1 MMEELEHLK
10 KQSREALFTFLN
22 VEADLGK
29 TLSLVAKLDLDKGSI
44 ERYETS
50 KRNAIEAL
58 EIIDRFMDRL
68 ASDTKP
74 QIEARRSELAQMIST
89 LP

>member
-1 MMEELEHLK
+1 MEELEHLT
-10 KQSREALFTFLN
+10 KQSMDALFTFLN

-29 TLSLVAKLDLDKGSI
+29 THSLLATMHLDKGNT
-44 ERYETS
+44 EGYEAS
-50 KRNAIEAL
+50 KRNAIKAL
-58 EIIDRFMDRL
+58 ETIDGFMDRL